1 MSEALL
7 YPKSCPSPIRVTTHV
22 ASGNINASINLK
34 KLAECL
40 EINETITYV
49 EFKNEEGNIIKGTK
63 NKNSNKKKQ
72 SKGRFWN
79 QITVIVTPEPG
90 FKNNIKIFNNGSI
103 SMTGV
108 KKIENGKKS
117 VQILIDYIKKIHETD
132 QDILKEQIPI
142 ETLSMVSF
150 KIALINSDYNISYNV
165 NRSVLHKILST
176 KYNVSSTF
184 DACEYPGVNIKM
196 FWNKNNV
203 MGNTFTGKCPCSK
216 KCNGKGNGDGEG
228 QCKIVT
234 IFVFQSGSIMITG
247 ARCIEQ
253 IYSGYHF
260 INSIFDGYKEQLEVK
275 VPDFVRNVNKDK
287 ERRMRKQK
295 ATIYISKDKIVN
307 RDVYESFSTRI

>member
-7 YPKSCPSPIRVTTHV
+7 YPNSNPSPIRVTTHV
-22 ASGNINASINLK
+22 AYGNINASIDLK
-34 KLAECL
+34 KLAEYL
-40 EINETITYV
+40 EINDSIKYV
-49 EFKNEEGNIIKGTK
+49 EFKNEDGNIIKGTK
-63 NKNSNKKKQ
+63 KKNNKKNP

-79 QITVIVTPEPG
+79 QITVIVVPELG

-117 VQILIDYIKKIHETD
+117 VQILIDYIKEIYNTNPT
-132 QDILKEQIPI
+132 ILKNEMDIS
-142 ETLSMVSF
+142 TLEMSCF
-150 KIALINSDYNISYNV
+150 KIALINSDYNISYDI
-165 NRSVLHKILST
+165 NRSVLHKILINE
-176 KYNVSSTF
+176 YNVSSTF

-203 MGNTFTGKCPCSK
+203 VGNSFTGKCPCNK
-216 KCNGKGNGDGEG
+216 KCIGKGTGDGVG
-228 QCKIVT
+228 QCKKIT

-260 INSIFDGYKEQLEVK
+260 INSIFEKYKDKLEVK
-275 VPDFVRNVNKDK
+275 VPDFIRQKQTNTK
-287 ERRMRKQK
+287 ERIMRKEK
-295 ATIYISKDKIVN
+295 SIIYITKTKIQNLNELEEFKV
-307 RDVYESFSTRI
+307 

>member
-7 YPKSCPSPIRVTTHV
+7 YPNSNPSPIRVTTHV
-22 ASGNINASINLK
+22 AYGNINASIDLK
-34 KLAECL
+34 KLAEYL
-40 EINETITYV
+40 EINDSIKYV
-49 EFKNEEGNIIKGTK
+49 EFKNEDGNIIKGTK
-63 NKNSNKKKQ
+63 KKNNKKNP

-79 QITVIVTPEPG
+79 QITVIVVPELG

-117 VQILIDYIKKIHETD
+117 VQILIDYIKEIYNTNPT
-132 QDILKEQIPI
+132 ILKNEMDIS
-142 ETLSMVSF
+142 TLEMSCF
-150 KIALINSDYNISYNV
+150 KIALINSDYNISYDI
-165 NRSVLHKILST
+165 NRSVLHKILINE
-176 KYNVSSTF
+176 YNVSSTF

-203 MGNTFTGKCPCSK
+203 VGNSFTGKCPCNK
-216 KCNGKGNGDGEG
+216 KCIGKGTGDGVG
-228 QCKIVT
+228 QCKKIT

-260 INSIFDGYKEQLEVK
+260 INSIFEKYKDKLEVK
-275 VPDFVRNVNKDK
+275 VPDFVRQKQSNTK
-287 ERRMRKQK
+287 ERIMRKEK
-295 ATIYISKDKIVN
+295 SIIYITKTKIQNLNELEEFKV
-307 RDVYESFSTRI
+307 

>member
-1 MSEALL
+1 MAEALL
-7 YPKSCPSPIRVTTHV
+7 YPNSLPSPLRVTTHV
-22 ASGNINASINLK
+22 ASGNINTAINLK
-34 KLAECL
+34 KLATYL
-40 EINETITYV
+40 EINHEINYI
-49 EFKNEEGNIIKGTK
+49 EFKNEDENIIKGTK
-63 NKNSNKKKQ
+63 NKATNKKKS

-79 QITVIVTPEPG
+79 QITIIITPEPG

-117 VQILIDYIKKIHETD
+117 VDILIGYIKQIHKKDPE
-132 QDILKEQIPI
+132 IIREQIPI
-142 ETLSMVSF
+142 DTLAMVSF

-165 NRSVLHKILST
+165 NRSALHKILSS

-203 MGNTFTGKCPCSK
+203 MGNTFTGKCPCQK
-216 KCNGKGNGDGEG
+216 KCVGKGNGDGEG

-260 INSIFDGYKEQLEVK
+260 INSIFESYKDELEVK
-275 VPDFVRNVNKDK
+275 VPDFVRNTNKDK
-287 ERRMRKQK
+287 ERRARKQK
-295 ATIYISKDKIVN
+295 GIIYISKDKIVN
-307 RDVYESFSTRI
+307 KNDFDSFTV

>member
-1 MSEALL
+1 MSEALH
-7 YPKSCPSPIRVTTHV
+7 YPNSCPSPLRVTTHV
-22 ASGNINASINLK
+22 ASGNINTAINLK
-34 KLAECL
+34 KLANCL
-40 EINETITYV
+40 EINDDINYI
-49 EFKNEEGNIIKGTK
+49 EFKDENGNIIKGSK
-63 NKNSNKKKQ
+63 NKTSNKKKA

-79 QITVIVTPEPG
+79 QITIIITPEPG

-108 KKIENGKKS
+108 KKIKNGKKS
-117 VQILIDYIKKIHETD
+117 VEILIGYIKKIYKTD
-132 QDILKEQIPI
+132 PEILREQIPI
-142 ETLSMVSF
+142 DTLAMVEF

-165 NRSVLHKILST
+165 NRAALHKILSL

-196 FWNKNNV
+196 FWNKNNI
-203 MGNTFTGKCPCSK
+203 MGNTFTGKCACHK
-216 KCNGKGNGDGEG
+216 KCIGKGNGNGEG

-260 INSIFDGYKEQLEVK
+260 INSIFESYKDELEVK
-275 VPDFVRNVNKDK
+275 VPDFVRNTNKDK
-287 ERRMRKQK
+287 ERRSRKQK
-295 ATIYISKDKIVN
+295 SIIYISKDKIVN
-307 RDVYESFSTRI
+307 KNVFDSFKCKV

>member
-7 YPKSCPSPIRVTTHV
+7 YPNSKPSPIRVTTHV
-22 ASGNINASINLK
+22 AYGNINASIDLK
-34 KLAECL
+34 KLAEFL
-40 EINETITYV
+40 IINDSIKYV

-63 NKNSNKKKQ
+63 KGSNKKKPT
-72 SKGRFWN
+72 KGRFWN
-79 QITVIVTPEPG
+79 QITIIVVPEPG

-117 VQILIDYIKKIHETD
+117 VQILIDYIKETYKTHPE
-132 QDILKEQIPI
+132 ILKEEMEID
-142 ETLSMVSF
+142 TLAMSSF
-150 KIALINSDYNISYNV
+150 KIALINSDYNISYDV
-165 NRSVLHKILST
+165 NRSVLHKILSNE
-176 KYNVSSTF
+176 YNVSSTF

-203 MGNTFTGKCPCSK
+203 VGNSFTGKCPCPK
-216 KCNGKGNGDGEG
+216 KCIGKGTGDGVG
-228 QCKIVT
+228 QCKKIT

-260 INSIFDGYKEQLEVK
+260 INSIFEKYKDELEVK
-275 VPDFVRNVNKDK
+275 VPEFIRKQQPANK
-287 ERRMRKQK
+287 ERVMRKEK
-295 ATIYISKDKIVN
+295 SIIYINKSQIQNLSELEKFKV
-307 RDVYESFSTRI
+307 

>member
-7 YPKSCPSPIRVTTHV
+7 YPNSKPSPLRVTTHV
-22 ASGNINASINLK
+22 ASGNINAAINLK

-40 EINETITYV
+40 EINHEINYI
-49 EFKNEEGNIIKGTK
+49 EFKNEDDNIIKGTK
-63 NKNSNKKKQ
+63 YKNTNKKKQ

-79 QITVIVTPEPG
+79 QITIIVTPEPG

-117 VQILIDYIKKIHETD
+117 VQILINYIKKIYKTRP
-132 QDILKEQIPI
+132 DILKEPMLI

-165 NRSVLHKILST
+165 NRANLHKILSSE
-176 KYNVSSTF
+176 YNVSSTF

-196 FWNKNNV
+196 FWNKDNII
-203 MGNTFTGKCPCSK
+203 GNSFTGKCPCKK
-216 KCNGKGNGDGEG
+216 KCIGKGNGNGDG

-260 INSIFDGYKEQLEVK
+260 INSIFEKYKNILEVT
-275 VPDFVRNVNKDK
+275 VPEFVRQKQSVNK
-287 ERRMRKQK
+287 ERIMRKQK
-295 ATIYISKDKIVN
+295 GIIYISKDKITN
-307 RDVYESFSTRI
+307 LTEFESFKV

>member
-7 YPKSCPSPIRVTTHV
+7 YPKSFPSPLRVTTHV
-22 ASGNINASINLK
+22 ATGNINASINLK
-34 KLAECL
+34 KLAEHL
-40 EINETITYV
+40 EINDIINYV
-49 EFKNEEGNIIKGTK
+49 EFKNEDGNIIKGTK
-63 NKNSNKKKQ
+63 NKNGTKKKA

-79 QITVIVTPEPG
+79 QITVIITPELG

-117 VQILIDYIKKIHETD
+117 VNILLEYIKEIHKTD
-132 QDILKEQIPI
+132 TEILKEQIPI
-142 ETLSMVSF
+142 DTLAMVSF

-165 NRSVLHKILST
+165 NRAMLHKILST

-203 MGNTFTGKCPCSK
+203 MGNTFTGKCPCKK
-216 KCNGKGNGDGEG
+216 KCNGKGNGEGDG

-247 ARCIEQ
+247 ARRIEQ

-260 INSIFDGYKEQLEVK
+260 INSIFEGYKDQLEVN
-275 VPDFVRNVNKDK
+275 VPEFVRSVNKDK

-307 RDVYESFSTRI
+307 RDVFEYFNE

>member
-7 YPKSCPSPIRVTTHV
+7 YPNSRPSPLRVTTHV
-22 ASGNINASINLK
+22 ASGNINTAINLK
-34 KLAECL
+34 KLAEHL
-40 EINETITYV
+40 EINDEINYI
-49 EFKNEEGNIIKGTK
+49 EFKNEDENIIKGTK
-63 NKNSNKKKQ
+63 NKGSNKKKKG
-72 SKGRFWN
+72 KGRFWN
-79 QITVIVTPEPG
+79 QITIIITPEPG

-117 VQILIDYIKKIHETD
+117 VEILIGYIKKIHKNDPE
-132 QDILKEQIPI
+132 ILREQIPI
-142 ETLSMVSF
+142 DTLEMVTF

-165 NRSVLHKILST
+165 NRSALHKILSS
-176 KYNVSSTF
+176 KYNVSATF

-203 MGNTFTGKCPCSK
+203 MGNTFTGKCPCQK
-216 KCNGKGNGDGEG
+216 KCVGKGNGDGEG

-260 INSIFDGYKEQLEVK
+260 INSIFESYKDELEVK

-287 ERRMRKQK
+287 ERRARKQK
-295 ATIYISKDKIVN
+295 GIIYILKDKIAN
-307 RDVYESFSTRI
+307 KDVFESFKV